1 MKIVVCGPGASG
13 KSSVAK
19 LLANELGFRHYS
31 MGDVQRELARENG
44 LSITE
49 WGRKEATDDKYDR
62 MVDTRMSEIGKKEDD
77 FVIDAWLGAH
87 FVPDAVKIY
96 IDADA
101 MTRAKRRLA
110 HRRSEENYK
119 TIDEVLKY
127 MTDRETVNRERWYR
141 YYGFDYSDMR
151 HYDLVIDSS
160 DISIEQVVARIIRFI
175 KQKHL
180 NTANSSKVKAASRKS
195 YRGSVHGRE
204 NNG

>member
-19 LLANELGFRHYS
+19 LLAKKLGYKHYS
-31 MGDVQRELARENG
+31 MGDVQRELAREKG

-49 WGRKEATDDKYDR
+49 WGRKEATDDSYDR
-62 MVDTRMSEIGKKEDD
+62 MVDARMAAIGKEQDN

-96 IDADA
+96 VDADK
-101 MTRAKRRLA
+101 MTRAKRRLS
-110 HRRSEENYK
+110 HKRSEEHYQ
-119 TIDEVLKY
+119 TIEEVRKY
-127 MTDRETVNRERWYR
+127 MADREAVNRERWYR

-160 DISIEQVVARIIRFI
+160 PISIEQVTERILAFL

-180 NTANSSKVKAASRKS
+180 NTGQSSKTKAASR
-195 YRGSVHGRE
+195 
-204 NNG
+204 